1 MSYVISIDDDQLD
14 EIIRT
19 ELEFQRE
26 CCAPDEEDLIEA
38 FNKVIEV
45 FTPASEIVAREFA
58 SQANEAV
65 EDMYGY
71 HEGVKQATYMYGNFK
86 DLPVDQKI
94 TKVSYHF
101 GV

>member
-1 MSYVISIDDDQLD
+1 MSYIISIDDDELD

-19 ELEFQRE
+19 ELEFQRD
-26 CCAPDEEDLIEA
+26 CCAPDEDDLIEA

-45 FTPASEIVAREFA
+45 FTPPSEIVAREFA
-58 SQANEAV
+58 AQANEAI
-65 EDMYGY
+65 EDMFGY
-71 HEGVKQATYMYGNFK
+71 HEGNVQETYMYGNFNN
-86 DLPVDQKI
+86 LPEDQKI